1 MIRRILKNIDFTI
14 LFAVLAL
21 SAFGTVMVYSASMVS
36 GVMVYEVTPDYFFNR
51 QLMSWGLGLVA
62 LFLGIIFPYKNYRR
76 LFKLILLGTVILLAA
91 VFVFGHT
98 SNNAQ
103 SWLPIPGLGKFQP
116 AELAKMS
123 LIIYMATIF
132 TKKSG
137 YIEDFTRALL
147 PPIILMMLVVA
158 MILKQPDLGTA
169 LIALAVSG
177 LIIMSSGL
185 KKVHLFSMIGIALA
199 GAVFMYN
206 FGLSEEQLSRFDG
219 AYQPFE
225 YADDAGYQLI
235 NSYLAIHNGGL
246 FGTGLGAGV
255 QKLGYLPE
263 AHTDFIMAVI
273 AEELGVVGVGVV
285 LLLLGLIVLRGFY
298 VSMESH
304 DTFGRLLAI
313 GVSGLIGI
321 QAVINLGGLTGLLP
335 LTGVPLPFVSYGGTS
350 LLMMMF
356 SAGILINIHAISK
369 IKKAQEQKVA
379 A

>member
-1 MIRRILKNIDFTI
+1 MIVRILKNVDFTI

-36 GVMVYEVTPDYFFNR
+36 GVMVYEVPPDFFFKK
-51 QLMSWGLGLVA
+51 QLVSWVLGLFA
-62 LFLGIIFPYKNYRR
+62 LFMGIIFPYKNYRK
-76 LFKLILLGTVILLAA
+76 LFKLILLVTVILLAL
-91 VFVFGHT
+91 VFFFGRT

-103 SWLPIPGLGKFQP
+103 SWLALPGLGSFQP

-123 LIIYMATIF
+123 LIIYLAAIY
-132 TKKSG
+132 TKKKS
-137 YIEDFTRALL
+137 YIEDFTRGLL
-147 PPIILMMLVVA
+147 PPIILTLLIVA

-169 LIALAVSG
+169 LIALSVSG

-185 KKVHLFSMIGIALA
+185 KKIHLFSMLGIALV
-199 GAVFMYN
+199 GSIIMYN

-246 FGTGLGAGV
+246 FGTGLGGGV

-273 AEELGVVGVGVV
+273 AEELGIIGVGVV
-285 LLLLGLIVLRGFY
+285 LLLLGLIVIRGFY
-298 VSMESH
+298 ISMYSH

-313 GVSGLIGI
+313 GVAGLIGI
-321 QAVINLGGLTGLLP
+321 QSIINLGGLTGLLP

-356 SAGILINIHAISK
+356 SAGMLINIHAVSK
-369 IKKAQEQKVA
+369 IRKRQQDQMA

>member
-1 MIRRILKNIDFTI
+1 MLLRILKNVDFTI

-36 GVMVYEVTPDYFFNR
+36 GVMVYEVTPDFFFKR
-51 QLMSWGLGLVA
+51 QAISWGLGLIA
-62 LFLGIIFPYKNYRR
+62 LFMGIMIPYKLYGK
-76 LFKLILLGTVILLAA
+76 LFKPILFVTIGLLIL
-91 VFVFGHT
+91 VFFFGHT

-116 AELAKMS
+116 AEMAKMS
-123 LIIYMATIF
+123 LIIYLATIF
-132 TKKSG
+132 TKKSS
-137 YIEDFTRALL
+137 YIEDFTKALL
-147 PPIILMMLVVA
+147 PPITLMMLVVVL
-158 MILKQPDLGTA
+158 ILRQPDLGTA
-169 LIALAVSG
+169 LITLAVSG

-185 KKVHLFSMIGIALA
+185 RKLHLYSMLGIALA
-199 GAVFMYN
+199 AAIIMYN
-206 FGLSEEQLSRFDG
+206 VGLSEEQMSRFDG

-225 YADDAGYQLI
+225 YADDEGYQLI

-273 AEELGVVGVGVV
+273 AEELGIIGVGVV
-285 LLLLGLIVLRGFY
+285 LLLLGLIVIRGFY
-298 VSMESH
+298 VSMETH

-313 GVSGLIGI
+313 GVAGLIGI
-321 QAVINLGGLTGLLP
+321 QSFINLGGLTGLLP

-356 SAGILINIHAISK
+356 SAGILINIHIISK
-369 IKKAQEQKVA
+369 LKKEQQQEA
-379 A
+379 AA

>member
-62 LFLGIIFPYKNYRR
+62 LFFGIIFPYKNYRR

-103 SWLPIPGLGKFQP
+103 SWLAIPGLGKFQP

-273 AEELGVVGVGVV
+273 AEELGVIGVGVV

-321 QAVINLGGLTGLLP
+321 QAIINLGGLTGLLP

-356 SAGILINIHAISK
+356 SAGMLINIHAISK

>member
-1 MIRRILKNIDFTI
+1 MIGRILKNIDFTI

-36 GVMVYEVTPDYFFNR
+36 GVMVYDVTPDYFFKK
-51 QLMSWGLGLVA
+51 QMFSWGLGIAA
-62 LFLGIIFPYKNYRR
+62 LFFGIIFPYKNYRR
-76 LFKLILLGTVILLAA
+76 LFKLILLATVILLTL
-91 VFVFGHT
+91 VFFLGHT

-103 SWLPIPGLGKFQP
+103 SWISLPLIGQFQP
-116 AELAKMS
+116 AEMAKMS
-123 LIIYMATIF
+123 LIIYLAAIY
-132 TKKSG
+132 TKKKS
-137 YIEDFTRALL
+137 YIDDFYRGLL
-147 PPIILMMLVVA
+147 PPIIIMMLVVV
-158 MILKQPDLGTA
+158 MILRQPDLGTA
-169 LIALAVSG
+169 VIALAVSG

-185 KKVHLFSMIGIALA
+185 KRSHLLLMMSIVLVA
-199 GAVFMYN
+199 AVTMYQ

-246 FGTGLGAGV
+246 IGTGLGAGV

-273 AEELGVVGVGVV
+273 AEELGIIGVSIVIG
-285 LLLLGLIVLRGFY
+285 LLALIVLRGFY
-298 VSMESH
+298 VSMNSH

-321 QAVINLGGLTGLLP
+321 QAVINLGGLTGLIP
-335 LTGVPLPFVSYGGTS
+335 LTGVPLPFVSFGGTS

-356 SAGILINIHAISK
+356 SGGVLINIHAISK
-369 IKKAQEQKVA
+369 IKREQQDQIA

>member
-1 MIRRILKNIDFTI
+1 MIVRILKNIDFSI

-36 GVMVYEVTPDYFFNR
+36 SVMVYDVTPGYFFEK
-51 QLMSWGLGLVA
+51 QLLSWGLGIGA
-62 LFLGIIFPYKNYRR
+62 LFFGIIFPYRNYRR
-76 LFKLILLGTVILLAA
+76 LFKLILLVTVILLGM
-91 VFVFGHT
+91 VFIIGQT
-98 SNNAQ
+98 TNNAQ
-103 SWLPIPGLGKFQP
+103 SWISLPLIGRFQP

-123 LIIYMATIF
+123 LIIYLAAIY
-132 TKKSG
+132 TKKSS
-137 YIEDFTRALL
+137 YIQDFTRGLL
-147 PPIILMMLVVA
+147 PPMIITMLVVA

-169 LIALAVSG
+169 VIALAVSG

-185 KKVHLFSMIGIALA
+185 KKSHLFFMLGLVLVA
-199 GAVFMYN
+199 AVTMYQ

-235 NSYLAIHNGGL
+235 NSYLAIHNGGII
-246 FGTGLGAGV
+246 GTGLGAGV

-273 AEELGVVGVGVV
+273 AEELGIIGVAVVIG
-285 LLLLGLIVLRGFY
+285 LLALIVLRGFY
-298 VSMESH
+298 VSMNSH
-304 DTFGRLLAI
+304 DTFGRLLSI

-321 QAVINLGGLTGLLP
+321 QAVINLGGLTGLIP
-335 LTGVPLPFVSYGGTS
+335 LTGVPLPFVSFGGTS

-369 IKKAQEQKVA
+369 IKKNQEERA
-379 A
+379 AA